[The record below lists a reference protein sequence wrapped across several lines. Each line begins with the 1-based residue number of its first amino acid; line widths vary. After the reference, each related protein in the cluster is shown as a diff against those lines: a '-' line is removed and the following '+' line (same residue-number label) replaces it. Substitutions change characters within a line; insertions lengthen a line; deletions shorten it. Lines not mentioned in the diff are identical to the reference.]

1 MATFALVALFQSKI
15 SLATL
20 MRPTSEFRG
29 SPNPDGAML
38 GNGAEAAQKTWKAE
52 EARPGENKKGCPV
65 AKRLERNAR

>member
-1 MATFALVALFQSKI
+1 
-15 SLATL
+15 
-20 MRPTSEFRG
+20 
-29 SPNPDGAML
+29 ML